1 MGGVTQVGLPAVL
14 AVVDEMPIPGMVVE
28 PGTVLY
34 SIIGVLLAIILLFLG
49 LMARGKIVT
58 ESSQNKLVSQQ
69 DARIADLKE
78 RNTQLEK
85 ERDHWWDAHTELMTA
100 QLTLSR
106 TVADQTVIGRNMAH
120 ALASLPEVPSD
131 G

>member
-1 MGGVTQVGLPAVL
+1 MTRAGLPAAL
-14 AVVDEMPIPGMVVE
+14 SVVDEVPIPGVVVE
-28 PGTVLY
+28 SGTVLY
-34 SIIGVLLAIILLFLG
+34 SIIGVLLTVILLFLVS
-49 LMARGKIVT
+49 MARGKIVT
-58 ESSQNKLVSQQ
+58 EGSQNKLVAQQ
-69 DARIADLKE
+69 DARITDLKE
-78 RNTQLEK
+78 RNTQLEN
-85 ERDHWWDAHTELMTA
+85 ERDHWRDAHTELMTA